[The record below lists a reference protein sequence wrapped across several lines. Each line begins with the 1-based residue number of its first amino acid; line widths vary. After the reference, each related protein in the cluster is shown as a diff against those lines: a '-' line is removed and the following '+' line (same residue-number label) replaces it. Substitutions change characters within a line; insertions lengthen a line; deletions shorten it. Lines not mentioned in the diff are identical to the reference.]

1 MLGNNS
7 QYFIFLNF
15 LSDFEPIPVDT
26 TNNRSSKPEDE
37 KAEKKVEEA
46 YPALEKGQ
54 ETTSRNLTST
64 TDLTTPGFEN
74 TTPKENDDTIQQIE
88 KLQKQGKKQIYKYA
102 NALVYFSSST
112 VFSFEI

>member
-7 QYFIFLNF
+7 KYFIFLNF

-37 KAEKKVEEA
+37 KVEEA

-102 NALVYFSSST
+102 NALVYFCSST
-112 VFSFEI
+112 VFLFEI